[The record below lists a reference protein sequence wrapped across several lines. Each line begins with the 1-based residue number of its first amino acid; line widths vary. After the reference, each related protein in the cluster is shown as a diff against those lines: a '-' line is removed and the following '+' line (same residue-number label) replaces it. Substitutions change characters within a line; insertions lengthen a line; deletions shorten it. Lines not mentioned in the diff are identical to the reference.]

1 MCGLEDTV
9 VDGQFYKWYKELF
22 EKYQDEKEKA
32 EVIATTIKKCYIF
45 DDARVPLYPNVVI
58 TIVKRD

>member
-32 EVIATTIKKCYIF
+32 EVIATTIKNATYLMT
-45 DDARVPLYPNVVI
+45 RGYRY
-58 TIVKRD
+58 TQTW